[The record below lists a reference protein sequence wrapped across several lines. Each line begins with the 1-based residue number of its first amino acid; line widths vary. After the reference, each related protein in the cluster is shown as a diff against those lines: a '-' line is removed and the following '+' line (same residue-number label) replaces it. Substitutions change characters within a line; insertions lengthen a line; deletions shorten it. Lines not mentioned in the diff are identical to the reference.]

1 MHSMYLDAIQKFE
14 GYSARANWD
23 YAQHSNGFG
32 TKARYAGEVIDRAE
46 AERRF
51 RAEISKAEEAV
62 ERFAPGLDAG
72 TKAALTSLTF
82 NAGTT
87 WMRAGLGDAIRSGDF
102 ETAREKF
109 LKYNKAGGDVL
120 PGLVSRR
127 FQEADWIAR
136 PAEVAQA
143 PASIDEPGR
152 TTGSSRASEQA
163 SLAQWAN
170 LTLAFAS
177 EERADFTAKIR
188 ALSPDERPQQAE
200 VYRRIAGT
208 PGSVWHRL
216 DDERRDVE
224 RQLEGGR
231 PNSTEVV

>member
-1 MHSMYLDAIQKFE
+1 MYLDAIQKFE

-32 TKARYAGEVIDRAE
+32 TKALYAGEVIDRAE

-51 RAEISKAEEAV
+51 SAEISKAEEAV

-87 WMRAGLGDAIRSGDF
+87 WMRAGLGDAIRSGDL

-127 FQEADWIAR
+127 FQEADWIAS
-136 PAEVAQA
+136 PAGVAQA

-152 TTGSSRASEQA
+152 ATGSSRALEHA
-163 SLAQWAN
+163 SVAQWAN

-177 EERADFTAKIR
+177 EERTDFTAKTR
-188 ALSPDERPQQAE
+188 ALSPGERLQQTE
-200 VYRRIAGT
+200 VYRLIAST

-216 DDERRDVE
+216 DDERRDLE
-224 RQLEGGR
+224 RQFEGGR
-231 PNSTEVV
+231 PNSTEAV